1 MATLLTDLI
10 ATRQRALDFSAFGLV
25 LPNPDPILKAQGK
38 DISTYRDLRVDGH
51 VGGCI
56 RRRKSAVKAL
66 EHGLDRDR
74 APSRV
79 AKSIEGILGDLDLD
93 RIIGEMME
101 AVLYGYQPLEI
112 SWQRVGSLLVP
123 ADVVGKPPE
132 WFCFDP
138 DNQLRLKTRDNPV
151 QGELLPERKFLLPR
165 QDATYQNPY
174 GFPDL
179 SMCFWPTFFKKGGVK
194 LWLQFTEK
202 FGSAFAVGKL
212 PRNAQPT
219 ERAGLLDALE
229 ALIANGVAT
238 IPDDGSIE
246 LVELAGKSASADLYE
261 RLALFCRSEV
271 SIALTGT
278 NQTTEAT
285 SNKASASAGLDVAHD
300 LRDGDAEIVAAAL
313 NQLIRWVVEL
323 NWASADAPV
332 YSFWDQEAQDA
343 LQANRDK
350 SNYDAGAR
358 FTNAY
363 WMRAYGYQEGDL
375 AESAPAS
382 APTDRPAVSF
392 ADQATADDLSSGATN
407 DSVDAANVL
416 ADAADVP
423 MGELIASIADRVAA
437 APDLNALQRDLLA
450 AYGHIDT
457 ERLTEIMAAA
467 FALAELKGMAD
478 VLDEAGV

>member
-1 MATLLTDLI
+1 MAATPLTDLI

-38 DISTYRDLRVDGH
+38 DIATYRDLRTDAH

-74 APSRV
+74 APSRI
-79 AKSIEGILGDLDLD
+79 AKSIESLLGDLDLD
-93 RIIGEMME
+93 RIIGEMMD

-112 SWQRVGSLLVP
+112 AWRRVGSLLVP
-123 ADVVGKPPE
+123 GDVVGKPPE

-138 DNQLRLKTRDNPV
+138 DNQLRLKTRTSPNE
-151 QGELLPERKFLLPR
+151 GELLPARKFLLPR

-202 FGSAFAVGKL
+202 FGSAFSVGKL
-212 PRNAQPT
+212 PRNAQPK
-219 ERAGLLDALE
+219 ERGEMLDALE

-238 IPDDGSIE
+238 IPDDGSVE
-246 LVELAGKSASADLYE
+246 LVEMAGKSASADLYE
-261 RLALFCRSEV
+261 RLAMFCRSEV

-285 SNKASASAGLDVAHD
+285 SNKASATAGLDVARD
-300 LRDGDAEIVAAAL
+300 LRDGDADIVAAAI
-313 NQLIRWVVEL
+313 NQLIRWTVEL
-323 NWASADAPV
+323 NWPSTEPPI

-343 LQANRDK
+343 LQASRDK

-363 WMRAYGYQEGDL
+363 FMRAYGYQEGDL
-375 AESAPAS
+375 AAPAS
-382 APTDRPAVSF
+382 AKLAESAKGTAPAVAF
-392 ADQATADDLSSGATN
+392 AESAPSGALAGELG
-407 DSVDAANVL
+407 DAA
-416 ADAADVP
+416 AEP
-423 MGELIASIADRVAA
+423 FGELIASLGDLVAA
-437 APDLNALQRDLLA
+437 AKDLPSLQKVL
-450 AYGHIDT
+450 IDT
-457 ERLTEIMAAA
+457 YGSLDTDRLTELMAAA
-467 FALAELKGMAD
+467 FALAELKGMAE
-478 VLDEAGV
+478 VAPE